1 MALKKYYIFSP
12 SAPNLN
18 TSMKR
23 RLRAIAFLKQKGNVI
38 IEGELINKS
47 LGHVTGTIKERASE
61 FNQGFMSDV
70 DIIYAS
76 FGGENSSSILRYI
89 NYDLIKKTKK
99 IIVGNSDIT
108 AIILAIYAKTGLGSW
123 HYMTLLPAFGEF
135 EPLVSIN
142 YKLFNEIIFSEKT
155 NIIYKM
161 PSEYTNDYINWND
174 FEKKKKMFIN
184 DWKGLNNGQVKS
196 VLLGGNLKTIVK
208 LLGSEYYPNFDN
220 CILLLEDSKTS
231 PSEVESC
238 LSSLINSGTIS
249 SIKGLIIS
257 KCENYLDSTGD
268 YGDFVY
274 TFFKNLNI
282 PCFKNFDSGHTFP
295 CMPVKIGGIYILNVQ
310 ENNIQLILEKNKK
323 INI

>member
-1 MALKKYYIFSP
+1 MIVLRKYYIFSP

-18 TSMKR
+18 TSLKR
-23 RLRAIAFLKQKGNVI
+23 RLRAIAFLEQKGNSV
-38 IEGELINKS
+38 IEGDLINKS
-47 LGHVTGTIKERASE
+47 LGHVTGTIEERSLE
-61 FNQGFMSDV
+61 FNKGFVSDADV
-70 DIIYAS
+70 IYAS
-76 FGGENSSSILRYI
+76 FGGENSSSILKYI
-89 NYDLIKKTKK
+89 NYELIKKSKK

-108 AIILAIYAKTGLGSW
+108 AILLAIYAKTGLGSW

-135 EPLVSIN
+135 EPLVSTN
-142 YKLFNEIIFSEKT
+142 YRLFNKIVFSEKT
-155 NIIYKM
+155 NVLYKM

-174 FEKKKKMFIN
+174 FEKKKKMIMN
-184 DWKGLNNGQVKS
+184 DWIGLNNGQVKGT
-196 VLLGGNLKTIVK
+196 LLGGNLKTIVK

-257 KCENYLDSTGD
+257 KCENYQNSLGD

-274 TFFKNLNI
+274 TFFKSLNV

-295 CMPVKIGGIYILNVQ
+295 CMPVKIGGMYNLNVQ
-310 ENNIQLILEKNKK
+310 EQNIQLILENKE
-323 INI
+323 I